1 MEKLKYVFQ
10 NLKFVRKIQIGFF
23 LLGAISAAIAFNDFL
38 QMNAFKD
45 SSQKIFSEFVYP
57 QQEVSRIY
65 SEFQKIQYSLLKIS
79 QQGFADK
86 FSQTYDQ
93 YTAARNDVD
102 KALKNIEPAVKA
114 LGYEKNFKKILT
126 QWNNYKSLVADG
138 IISAASSKNYDY
150 ASVITT
156 SVGEKVGD
164 NLIKDFDQI
173 TFAMK
178 AKSNDIENNIL
189 TNVHAA
195 KVRIV
200 LGMLIGLIIFLIAVF
215 IISPA
220 ISKPIAKMMGVIK
233 EFSKG
238 NFEVHL
244 EINSKDEFGELANA
258 LRDLREKQKEKI
270 YAAKEIAKGS
280 FVHVEPAS
288 EKDELAFA
296 FNKEVEVFEELISE
310 AKKIVQ
316 ANREGDLQIRGDVDK
331 FEGDWKHFIEG
342 INEILSAIVEPLN
355 EARSVLQKLAT
366 GDFSTKMTGD
376 YKGNY
381 KEMQEDINSVIESL
395 NKIVSQLQ
403 KSTEELTVAVAEITS
418 SSEELAAGA
427 EQQSRQVSEVASATE
442 EMAKTIMD
450 NTHHSNTIAKSA
462 EEAGEKAKESGK
474 IFEETFQGIHRID
487 EVVTKA
493 AETIRTLGKSSHEI
507 GEIIQV
513 INDIAEQT
521 NLLALNAAIEAARA
535 GEQGRGF
542 AVVADEV
549 RKLAEKTTQAT
560 KEIEAMIKTIQLD
573 TNDAV
578 KSIEEGAEEVKKD
591 KELAL
596 QAEISVKEIIDNST
610 KVSEVTSY
618 LASASEEQS
627 ATSEQ
632 ISKSVE
638 SINNVTQQTAE
649 GTRRISHAAEELY
662 GLTENLSA
670 AISYFKIQDVE
681 IPGENNGNGKDHS
694 TNYFISTN
702 GKIH

>member
-1 MEKLKYVFQ
+1 MKKLKDIFQ

-23 LLGAISAAIAFNDFL
+23 LLGAISAAIALNDFL

-45 SSQKIFSEFVYP
+45 SSQKIFLQFVYP

-65 SEFQKIQYSLLKIS
+65 SQFQKIQYSLLKIS
-79 QQGFADK
+79 REDYASK
-86 FSQTYDQ
+86 FSQMYNS
-93 YTAARNDVD
+93 YKESSKDVD
-102 KALKNIEPAVKA
+102 IALKKIEPAVKE
-114 LGYEKNFKKILT
+114 LGYEKNLKEILA

-156 SVGEKVGD
+156 TVGEKVGD
-164 NLIKDFDQI
+164 TLIKDFDQI
-173 TFAMK
+173 TSAMK
-178 AKSNDIENNIL
+178 IKSNDIEKNIL
-189 TNVHAA
+189 TNVHSA

-200 LGMLIGLIIFLIAVF
+200 LGMFIGLIVFLIAVF
-215 IISPA
+215 VISPA
-220 ISKPIAKMMGVIK
+220 ISKPIAQMMSVIK

-244 EINSKDEFGELANA
+244 EIDSKDEFGELANA

-270 YAAKEIAKGS
+270 YAAKEIAKGN
-280 FVHVEPAS
+280 FIHVEPAS
-288 EKDELAFA
+288 EEDELAFA

-310 AKKIVQ
+310 AKKIVE
-316 ANREGDLQIRGDVDK
+316 ANQEGNLQIRGDVEK
-331 FEGDWKHFIEG
+331 FEGDWKHFIKG
-342 INEILSAIVEPLN
+342 INAILSAIVEPLN
-355 EARSVLQKLAT
+355 EARKVLQKMAA
-366 GDFSTKMTGD
+366 GDFSSRMTGN

-381 KEMQEDINSVIESL
+381 KEMQEDINSVIDSL
-395 NKIVSQLQ
+395 NKMVSQLM
-403 KSTEELTVAVAEITS
+403 KSIEELSVSAAEITS
-418 SSEELAAGA
+418 SSEELANGA
-427 EQQSRQVSEVASATE
+427 EEQSRQVSEVASATE

-450 NTHHSNTIAKSA
+450 NTQHSNDIAKSA
-462 EEAGEKAKESGK
+462 EEAGEKAKESGE
-474 IFEETFQGIHRID
+474 IFNETFQGIHRID

-493 AETIRTLGKSSHEI
+493 AETMQTLGKSSHEI

-549 RKLAEKTTQAT
+549 RKLAEKTTKAT

-591 KELAL
+591 KELAF
-596 QAEISVKEIIDNST
+596 QAEQSIKEIIDNST
-610 KVSEVTSY
+610 KVSEITSY

-638 SINNVTQQTAE
+638 NINNVTQQTAE

-670 AISYFKIQDVE
+670 AISYFKIRDVE
-681 IPGENNGNGKDHS
+681 TVGGNNGNGNGHS
-694 TNYFISTN
+694 GNYYIGQN